1 MEVDGAMLATELRRR
16 RVRHQGMLA
25 TLRSVRRSTWVPG
38 DLRATPTP
46 LLVLAA
52 MSLTGSQHDGGGGT
66 AGPRAGLRAGAP
78 LRTRDPRRRSA
89 D

>member
-25 TLRSVRRSTWVPG
+25 ALRSVRRSTWVPG

-66 AGPRAGLRAGAP
+66 AGPGHGLGPGSPRS
-78 LRTRDPRRRSA
+78 TRDPHRRSA

>member
-16 RVRHQGMLA
+16 RVRHQGRLA
-25 TLRSVRRSTWVPG
+25 ALRSVRRSTWVPG

-52 MSLTGSQHDGGGGT
+52 MSLTGSQHDGGGGRAAPG
-66 AGPRAGLRAGAP
+66 AGFRADALR
-78 LRTRDPRRRSA
+78 RTRDPGRRSA
-89 D
+89 G

>member
-1 MEVDGAMLATELRRR
+1 MEVDGTMLATELRRR
-16 RVRHQGMLA
+16 RVRQHGMLA
-25 TLRSVRRSTWVPG
+25 ALRSVRRSTWVPG

-66 AGPRAGLRAGAP
+66 AAPGA
-78 LRTRDPRRRSA
+78 RSRGVANRQTRDPHSQYP